1 MKVHV
6 FDCRSLGLSE
16 QRLSKNHQM
25 TVQKILNQTPGG
37 RRTPIFDSHLS
48 KPSDNVLVHKKD
60 DRLTFPVCH
69 REIPTSYRT
78 IDDNLQLLWSYHFPF
93 Y

>member
-1 MKVHV
+1 
-6 FDCRSLGLSE
+6 
-16 QRLSKNHQM
+16 M
-25 TVQKILNQTPGG
+25 TAQKILNQTLGS

-48 KPSDNVLVHKKD
+48 KASDNVLVHKKD
-60 DRLTFPVCH
+60 DRLTFPVRQ
-69 REIPTSYRT
+69 REIPTSYGT

>member
-1 MKVHV
+1 
-6 FDCRSLGLSE
+6 
-16 QRLSKNHQM
+16 M
-25 TVQKILNQTPGG
+25 TAQKILNQTLGS

-48 KPSDNVLVHKKD
+48 KPSDNVQVQIKE
-60 DRLTFPVCH
+60 DRLTFPVCQ
-69 REIPTSYRT
+69 RRIPTSYRT